1 MKENLLIVFCKNP
14 VLGKVKTRLAAQIG
28 NENALTV
35 YKKLLTKTA
44 QVINDLSCDIIL
56 YYSDSVIEDD
66 EFNTTAEEKKVQQGL
81 DLGARMANAFK
92 NGFKAHEKI
101 VIIGTDLWTLDSQD
115 IENAFSALE
124 QHTAVLGPSLDG
136 GYYLLGLKKF
146 IPRVF
151 ENKAWGTSE
160 VFSKTMV
167 DLKEN
172 EVCLL
177 NEKNDIDTL
186 EDLQQHPDL
195 EACIH

>member
-56 YYSDSVIEDD
+56 YYSDSVIGDD
-66 EFNTTAEEKKVQQGL
+66 EFHSSVKKKKVQRGH
-81 DLGARMANAFK
+81 DLGTRMANAFK
-92 NGFKAHEKI
+92 SGFETHKNI
-101 VIIGTDLWTLDSQD
+101 VIIGTDLWTLEPQD
-115 IENAFSALE
+115 IEDAFSALKK
-124 QHTAVLGPSLDG
+124 HTAVLGPSTDG

-146 IPRVF
+146 IPGVF
-151 ENKAWGTSE
+151 KNKVWGTSE
-160 VFSKTMV
+160 VFSMTMA

-172 EVCLL
+172 DVYLL